1 MEVGMTLNYNHM
13 GHAHF
18 LARPMSRRTFLGTAA
33 LAGGAAATAGMWLPQ
48 LVAADTDELATVFPR
63 PIVGGVSPFGIFI
76 HHFPPFPP
84 IPPGPINEP
93 SQITDFN
100 GLVGVTRVLGT
111 GTGTDTA
118 TGLQTR
124 LNYQVDNGFMSGLY
138 VGEDGGTH
146 HGTFAFI

>member
-1 MEVGMTLNYNHM
+1 MTLNHNHV

-18 LARPMSRRTFLGTAA
+18 WVHPITRRAFLGTAA
-33 LAGGAAATAGMWLPQ
+33 LAGGAAATAAMWLPD
-48 LVAADTDELATVFPR
+48 LVKADADELASVFPL
-63 PIVGGVSPFGIFI
+63 PIAGGVSPFGIFI
-76 HHFPPFPP
+76 HHFPPVPVFA
-84 IPPGPINEP
+84 PGPINEP

-100 GLVGVTRVLGT
+100 GLVGVCRVTGA
-111 GTGTDTA
+111 GTGTDLA
-118 TGLQTR
+118 TGTQTR